1 MLRRWGILTAM
12 LTLMAGLTL
21 ATGSAS
27 ASTGTMS
34 ISPGGPIHLSQRERL
49 FTSFTC

>member
-34 ISPGGPIHLSQRERL
+34 ISPGGPIHLV
-49 FTSFTC
+49 